1 MSTKLYPTFISG
13 NICQFTLPTGTV
25 YTELVFPCSFKK
37 LKLMQN
43 NLQVY
48 VWKKIN
54 GVDTK
59 INSAPT
65 FCINNDISF
74 PVVNGKSPCTLNLV
88 RNNAQA
94 TQDVTFVIE
103 QIGGVGDEKYWDYGL
118 DRLGGLNNSSVN
130 VRITNQP
137 SSVSAREG
145 ETVTLSVTATGAV
158 YGYMWQVLVAD
169 TWQNVIDGTNAT
181 YETLMVQSLD
191 GKKYRCGV
199 ISMYGD
205 IVYSDIATLT
215 LDTTPAPENSSKG
228 DVEEKEIISEPIEKK
243 EKEEVNDEEREVE
256 E

>member
-43 NLQVY
+43 NLQIY

-59 INSAPT
+59 ISTAPT
-65 FCINNDISF
+65 FSINNDISF
-74 PVVNGKSPCTLNLV
+74 PVVNGKSPFTLNLV
-88 RNNAQA
+88 RNNSQT
-94 TQDVTFVIE
+94 TQDVTFAIE
-103 QIGGVGDEKYWDYGL
+103 QIGGVGDENYWNYGL
-118 DRLGGLNNSSVN
+118 DRLGGMNNSTIS
-130 VRITNQP
+130 VRITSQP
-137 SSVSAREG
+137 SDASAREG
-145 ETVTLSVTATGAV
+145 ETVSLSVTATGAV
-158 YGYMWQVLVAD
+158 YGYMWQVLIGD
-169 TWQNVIDGTNAT
+169 TWQNVTGGTDAT
-181 YETLMVQSLD
+181 FETTMIEALS

-205 IVYSDIATLT
+205 IIYSNEATLT
-215 LDTTPAPENSSKG
+215 LDTTPAPDNSSKASS
-228 DVEEKEIISEPIEKK
+228 EEKEITVEPIEKK
-243 EKEEVNDEEREVE
+243 EEKEEVIDEREVE